1 MYTIKTTGQFKKD
14 VKRCQK
20 RGYDMSLLRNALSI
34 LAETGTLPDSYYP
47 HKLTGDY
54 KGHWECHLQ
63 LDWLLVWKKY
73 GKTLTLTMTDT
84 GTHSDLYGK

>member
-1 MYTIKTTGQFKKD
+1 MYTIKTTRQFKKG

-20 RGYDMSLLRNALSI
+20 RGYDMGLLREALKT
-34 LAETGTLPDSYYP
+34 LAETGTLPESYLP

-63 LDWLLVWKKY
+63 PDWLLVWKKY
-73 GKTLTLTMTDT
+73 KKTLTLTMTDT

>member
-1 MYTIKTTGQFKKD
+1 MYTIKTTGQFKKG
-14 VKRCQK
+14 VMRCQK
-20 RGYDMSLLRNALSI
+20 RGYDMGLLREALKT
-34 LAETGTLPDSYYP
+34 LAETGTLPESYLP

-63 LDWLLVWKKY
+63 PDWLLVWKKY
-73 GKTLTLTMTDT
+73 RKTLTLTMTDT

>member
-1 MYTIKTTGQFKKD
+1 MYTIKITGQFKKG

-20 RGYDMSLLRNALSI
+20 RGYDMGLLREALKT
-34 LAETGTLPDSYYP
+34 LAETGTLPESYLP

-54 KGHWECHLQ
+54 RGHWECHLQ
-63 LDWLLVWKKY
+63 PDWLLVWKKY
-73 GKTLTLTMTDT
+73 KKTLTLTMTDT

>member
-1 MYTIKTTGQFKKD
+1 MYTIQTTGQFKKG

-20 RGYDMSLLRNALSI
+20 RGYDMGLLREALKT
-34 LAETGTLPDSYYP
+34 LAETGTLPESYLP

-63 LDWLLVWKKY
+63 PDWLLVWKKY
-73 GKTLTLTMTDT
+73 KKTLTLTMTDT